1 MKSNQLKVV
10 LAGLFLSVVFLSNGQ
25 TRMVQ
30 GLVTTFDSIVVIGA
44 NVKVKSSKLIYKT
57 DTLGHFTVEVSGTDK
72 IKISAMGFITYNIK
86 LDEKTKFVAANIKLK
101 SGDKAREYAI
111 GYGYVKD
118 ADKLN
123 AVSQMSS
130 KDLDF
135 SQYTSMHEL
144 IRGRFAGVQVQTNGD
159 IVIRGVNS
167 LNLSSAA
174 LIVVDGVP
182 TDQSILYSIA
192 PVNVSSI
199 NIIKDGS
206 SAIYGSRGANGV
218 VVIETKRG
226 GED

>member
-1 MKSNQLKVV
+1 MKINKMKVI
-10 LAGLFLSVVFLSNGQ
+10 LTGLFCFVLFFAQAQ

-44 NVKVKSSKLIYKT
+44 EVKVKSSKLVYKT
-57 DTLGHFTVEVSGTDK
+57 DTLGHFTAEVTGKDK
-72 IKISAMGFITYNIK
+72 VKVSAMGFITNNIK
-86 LDEKTKFVAANIKLK
+86 LDEKTKFLAVNLKLK
-101 SGDKAREYAI
+101 SGEKAREYAI

-118 ADKLN
+118 VEKLN
-123 AVSQMSS
+123 AVSQMTS
-130 KDLDF
+130 KDMDF

-144 IRGRFAGVQVQTNGD
+144 IRGRFAGVQVQSNGD

-182 TDQSILYSIA
+182 TDQSVLNTLVPA
-192 PVNVSSI
+192 NVKSI

-218 VVIETKRG
+218 VVIETKKG
-226 GED
+226 GE

>member
-1 MKSNQLKVV
+1 MKINKIKFV
-10 LAGLFLSVVFLSNGQ
+10 LVGLFCFGLFYSQAQ
-25 TRMVQ
+25 TRMLQ
-30 GLVTTFDSIVVIGA
+30 GVVTTFDSIAVIGA
-44 NVKVKSSKLIYKT
+44 DVKVKSSKLVYKT
-57 DTLGHFTVEVSGTDK
+57 DTLGHFTAEVSGADK
-72 IKISAMGFITYNIK
+72 IKISAMGFITYNVK
-86 LDEKTKFVAANIKLK
+86 LEEKTKFLAANIKLK
-101 SGDKAREYAI
+101 SGEKAREYAI

-130 KDLDF
+130 KDMNF

-144 IRGRFAGVQVQTNGD
+144 IRGRFAGVQVQSNGD

-182 TDQSILYSIA
+182 TDGSVLYSLV
-192 PVNVSSI
+192 PSNVKSI

-218 VVIETKRG
+218 VVIETKKG
-226 GED
+226 GE